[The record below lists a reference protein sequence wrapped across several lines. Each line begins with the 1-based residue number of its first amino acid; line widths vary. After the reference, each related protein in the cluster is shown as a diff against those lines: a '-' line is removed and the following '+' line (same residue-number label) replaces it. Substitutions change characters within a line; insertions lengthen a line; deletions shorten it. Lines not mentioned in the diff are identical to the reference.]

1 MLAAAAAAAAAVNGG
16 GSVPSST
23 PGLGYWPS
31 GLSTAAMG
39 LAAHDL
45 LPAAAMLQHLMPNT
59 AWAELGAQTAA
70 CFHAGLS
77 PALYWQYV
85 TAAALLAQPPNSA
98 AMVNAARAYHH
109 FQQALNPGLVSD
121 WLDERTPSLASSAAS
136 EESAKESPNVER
148 GDRVSEA
155 VEPGME
161 EEDGQ
166 QQQQQHVT
174 QQPTAAAAAA
184 ALKKGAA
191 ATAGGEGSDQ
201 AAAAGSQQQAAL
213 TPGHHR
219 ANKGAAGV
227 LGAAAVAAAAA
238 AGGRLAGRKRHAAE
252 TDTTVSWR
260 DLFRGIRLYT

>member
-1 MLAAAAAAAAAVNGG
+1 
-16 GSVPSST
+16 
-23 PGLGYWPS
+23 
-31 GLSTAAMG
+31 
-39 LAAHDL
+39 
-45 LPAAAMLQHLMPNT
+45 MLQHLMPNT

-98 AMVNAARAYHH
+98 AMVDAARAYHY

-136 EESAKESPNVER
+136 EESAKESPYVER

-161 EEDGQ
+161 EDDGQQQQ

-174 QQPTAAAAAA
+174 QQATAAAAAA

-191 ATAGGEGSDQ
+191 AAAGGEGSDQ
-201 AAAAGSQQQAAL
+201 AAAAGSQKQAAL

-227 LGAAAVAAAAA
+227 PGAAAAAAAAA

-252 TDTTVSWR
+252 TD
-260 DLFRGIRLYT
+260 RLAGWEY